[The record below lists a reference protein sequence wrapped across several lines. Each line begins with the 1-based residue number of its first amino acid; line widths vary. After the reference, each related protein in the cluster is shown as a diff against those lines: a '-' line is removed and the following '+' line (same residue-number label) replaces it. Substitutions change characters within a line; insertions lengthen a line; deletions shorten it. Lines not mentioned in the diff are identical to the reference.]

1 MYDVVYAC
9 CTMYMVVNI
18 NEKVSWYLKENGIVC
33 IGNQELK
40 KKLQVKYNEE
50 ILAFELVRNSKK

>member
-1 MYDVVYAC
+1 MYN
-9 CTMYMVVNI
+9 MVVNI

-50 ILAFELVRNSKK
+50 ILAFELVRNSEK